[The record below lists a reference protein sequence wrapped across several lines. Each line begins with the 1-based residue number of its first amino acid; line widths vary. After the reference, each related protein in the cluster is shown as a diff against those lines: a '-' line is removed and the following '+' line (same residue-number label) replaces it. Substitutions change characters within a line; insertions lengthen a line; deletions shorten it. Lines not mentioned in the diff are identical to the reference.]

1 MSPYRPIDPSPR
13 ATPTISRSPNSFTPA
28 NAAREEAP
36 LLNYI
41 YRKDA
46 PVNGASQPQDTTR
59 VPNPASSRPAIS
71 ATQNLSSASFSNEH
85 ANHSVRRDASV
96 SMSPSEQLLDQQHV
110 RPPELG
116 VPHHSRRSDR
126 SGASRLPAREVALI
140 DSLPRKKQR
149 EIYGII
155 DGLQSGIKSCLNQA
169 ETMQKELDT
178 LRNILGLDTDDN
190 SGQRTS

>member
-1 MSPYRPIDPSPR
+1 M
-13 ATPTISRSPNSFTPA
+13 
-28 NAAREEAP
+28 
-36 LLNYI
+36 
-41 YRKDA
+41 
-46 PVNGASQPQDTTR
+46 
-59 VPNPASSRPAIS
+59 
-71 ATQNLSSASFSNEH
+71 
-85 ANHSVRRDASV
+85 RRDASV